1 MKSFDI
7 KTKIYFGDN
16 ALDRLADL
24 PYKKALIIT
33 DPFVVKSGM
42 LQIVPSW
49 LCNAVDTT
57 GAGDVFHGAFTYGV
71 HYSWHIDNIILFA
84 SLTAAISIEKKG
96 VRESMPDLAVV
107 HHSLNSYERNL
118 TQYFEE

>member
-1 MKSFDI
+1 
-7 KTKIYFGDN
+7 
-16 ALDRLADL
+16 
-24 PYKKALIIT
+24 
-33 DPFVVKSGM
+33 M

-96 VRESMPDLAVV
+96 SGIDAGPGGRPPLVK
-107 HHSLNSYERNL
+107 
-118 TQYFEE
+118 

>member
-1 MKSFDI
+1 MGSRCIPDFI
-7 KTKIYFGDN
+7 FPGYGGIQS
-16 ALDRLADL
+16 L
-24 PYKKALIIT
+24 P
-33 DPFVVKSGM
+33 M

>member
-1 MKSFDI
+1 GRAF
-7 KTKIYFGDN
+7 
-16 ALDRLADL
+16 L
-24 PYKKALIIT
+24 
-33 DPFVVKSGM
+33 KSGM
-42 LQIVPSW
+42 LQIVPSV
-49 LCNAVDTT
+49 LGNAVDTT
-57 GAGDVFHGAFTYGV
+57 GAADVLHGAFAYRV

-118 TQYFEE
+118 TQ

>member
-1 MKSFDI
+1 PGEAF
-7 KTKIYFGDN
+7 
-16 ALDRLADL
+16 
-24 PYKKALIIT
+24 IT
-33 DPFVVKSGM
+33 LGEKGCAFLKSGM

>member
-1 MKSFDI
+1 
-7 KTKIYFGDN
+7 
-16 ALDRLADL
+16 
-24 PYKKALIIT
+24 
-33 DPFVVKSGM
+33 M

-96 VRESMPDLAVV
+96 FGNRC
-107 HHSLNSYERNL
+107 L
-118 TQYFEE
+118 TWRSSTTR

>member
-1 MKSFDI
+1 MSYRSLSTEAEI
-7 KTKIYFGDN
+7 K
-16 ALDRLADL
+16 A
-24 PYKKALIIT
+24 ALIELNKICRGEAFIT
-33 DPFVVKSGM
+33 LGEKGCAFLKSGM

-96 VRESMPDLAVV
+96 FGNRCRTWRS
-107 HHSLNSYERNL
+107 STTR
-118 TQYFEE
+118 

>member
-1 MKSFDI
+1 
-7 KTKIYFGDN
+7 
-16 ALDRLADL
+16 
-24 PYKKALIIT
+24 
-33 DPFVVKSGM
+33 M
-42 LQIVPSW
+42 LQIVPSR

-96 VRESMPDLAVV
+96 FGNRC
-107 HHSLNSYERNL
+107 L
-118 TQYFEE
+118 TGGRPPLVK

>member
-1 MKSFDI
+1 
-7 KTKIYFGDN
+7 
-16 ALDRLADL
+16 
-24 PYKKALIIT
+24 
-33 DPFVVKSGM
+33 
-42 LQIVPSW
+42 
-49 LCNAVDTT
+49 
-57 GAGDVFHGAFTYGV
+57 
-71 HYSWHIDNIILFA
+71 HIDNIILFA